1 MNIILSI
8 LSIAYGFAVYFVGN
22 KYGIDGFLYM
32 HYAMI
37 AAAVIGIAVY
47 VIRALT
53 DKNSSK
59 FDPAELINPFP
70 NNKG

>member
-8 LSIAYGFAVYFVGN
+8 LSIVYGFAVYFVGN

-32 HYAMI
+32 HCAMI
-37 AAAVIGIAVY
+37 AVGVIGIIIFI
-47 VIRALT
+47 IRVLT

-59 FDPAELINPFP
+59 FDPAELISPFP
-70 NNKG
+70 NDKD